1 MKKLLINALF
11 ALAISAIIG
20 CKREEEV
27 ESIPER
33 KVEALYSA
41 LRNAW
46 GKYAANSASCYSA
59 RGLAKHD
66 ADCRN
71 LCECFRQSGIEVELV
86 YKLGDWFLLECCSLK
101 TGEGEYLK
109 LGCASADGRIVCR
122 EFDLDDGFWMNV
134 AAYAS
139 PLRFAPIV
147 KDSLIGFTEM
157 WDSMSDSIVKVPIGF
172 HGLCQF
178 GSGIFLLRKDASSEY
193 YRWNAVT
200 KEEPEAWKYRFP
212 TGCNPRSSFFI
223 ALSCETGKS
232 YAFAMGL
239 EPIPN
244 SEGATAISP
253 RGAYKG
259 RHFYKI
265 WKDGEMSGRYYA
277 WPEADRSEP
286 LSNCAETFDGC
297 PLVYRDGK
305 LVVLTHNG
313 AVDVFDAKH

>member
-20 CKREEEV
+20 CKSEEV
-27 ESIPER
+27 VKSMPER

-66 ADCRN
+66 EGCRKAFDS
-71 LCECFRQSGIEVELV
+71 LREYGYEPEWV
-86 YKLGDWFLLECCSLK
+86 YSLTDWFLLELRDPCGGKLR
-101 TGEGEYLK
+101 YLK
-109 LGCASADGRIVCR
+109 FGQDPSNRRLICSA
-122 EFDLDDGFWMNV
+122 FDLQEKTWINISR
-134 AAYAS
+134 YSS

-147 KDSLIGFTEM
+147 KDTIVGFDEM

-172 HGLCQF
+172 HGLCQC

-244 SEGATAISP
+244 SEGAIAISP
-253 RGAYKG
+253 CGAYKG

-297 PLVYRDGK
+297 QVVYRDGK
-305 LVVLTHNG
+305 LVVLSHNG

>member
-20 CKREEEV
+20 CKSEEEV

-71 LCECFRQSGIEVELV
+71 LCECFRQSGIEVEWV
-86 YKLGDWFLLECCSLK
+86 YKLGDWFLLECRSLK
-101 TGEGEYLK
+101 TGEQEYLK

-122 EFDLDDGFWMNV
+122 AFGLDDGYRMNV

-147 KDSLIGFTEM
+147 KDSIVGFDEM
-157 WDSMSDSIVKVPIGF
+157 WDSMTDRIVSVPSGF
-172 HGLCQF
+172 RGLIQ
-178 GSGIFLLRKDASSEY
+178 GGEGVFLLKSDIDGIY
-193 YRWNAVT
+193 YRWDALRGT
-200 KEEPEAWKYRFP
+200 LPEKWEYKFP
-212 TGCNPRSSFFI
+212 VGTNPRSSFFI
-223 ALSCETGKS
+223 AQSMRTGKL
-232 YAFAMGL
+232 YAFAIGL
-239 EPIPN
+239 KPVPN
-244 SEGATAISP
+244 SEGAMGISAC
-253 RGAYKG
+253 GAYKG
-259 RHFYKI
+259 RHLFKF
-265 WKDGEMSGRYYA
+265 WKGVNDKPYYYA
-277 WPEADRSEP
+277 YPETDTSEP
-286 LSNCAETFDGC
+286 LSNGTEKFGGC
-297 PLVYRDGK
+297 SIGFKGGK
-305 LVVLTHNG
+305 LVVFGTNG
-313 AVDVFDAKH
+313 PRELF